1 MSSGPVVVIGGGEGS
16 VSAARRLL
24 KSLPSG
30 FPAGVLLHL
39 MPAAGDRDLDPMQ
52 LLQPQSGLPSAI
64 AIAMAKDGDPMLK
77 GRALVVPPACTAVF
91 SREGILRVTKAEST
105 ASHPVDTLFTS
116 AAAAFHQ
123 ALIGVLL
130 SGAGNDGTAGFRAIK
145 AAGGISMVQSPAD
158 SENAGM
164 PMSALL
170 GDQPDYSALIQQI
183 GPLLVQFAHR
193 GDVQRR

>member
-1 MSSGPVVVIGGGEGS
+1 MSSGPVIVIGGGEGS

-39 MPAAGDRDLDPMQ
+39 MPAAGDRNLDPMQ
-52 LLQPQSGLPSAI
+52 LLQPQSGLP
-64 AIAMAKDGDPMLK
+64 IAMAKDGDPMLK

-91 SREGILRVTKAEST
+91 SREGILNVTKAESA

-145 AAGGISMVQSPAD
+145 AAGGISVVQSPAD

-170 GDQPDYSALIQQI
+170 GDQPDFSALIQQI
-183 GPLLVQFAHR
+183 GPLLVQFAQR